1 MTDNIDTDY
10 VNKMPDRYIFYFFL
24 ALLVWLPLPL
34 GSNRIWSEMLMVILV
49 ALLFISWCFLFMFGG
64 VKLTH
69 CFKKAAV
76 ATTLLTLS
84 QLFIGYQL
92 YNNFTIDANSSFR
105 ELLQGIS
112 LTLFFMLC
120 LLLINSTQRI
130 KITILVIIASGLFQ
144 AVYGSL
150 MTLSGVEYTF
160 FVKKVSYIG
169 VATGTF
175 INRNHL
181 AGYLVIC
188 LSLGLGMMIASLKA
202 DTKSWRGLIR
212 QIFEAILSQKAIL
225 RISLVIIV
233 AALVMT
239 HSRMGNSSFF
249 ASMGIV
255 GTVAILLKK
264 RSVGSTIVLLLSLLI
279 IDVAVVGTF
288 FGVGKVIDRLEKT
301 SAKSESRDEVNLYSI
316 KLVKD
321 NLLTGTGAGTFYN
334 SFPQVREKEVG
345 FLFYDHAHN
354 DYIEFLTERGVIGI
368 VPLVLLVV
376 ITFLTALAALWKR
389 QQSLMRGCAFGCLMS
404 MLAMAIHATVDFNL
418 QIPANAATFM
428 LVLALGWIGMFH
440 RPKRKRRAEESRDP
454 KDNSCQIRKT

>member
-1 MTDNIDTDY
+1 MQTQT
-10 VNKMPDRYIFYFFL
+10 KAPDRYIFYSFL

-34 GSNRIWSEMLMVILV
+34 GSNRTWSEMLMVILV
-49 ALLFISWCFLFMFGG
+49 ALLCISWSFLFMAGKA
-64 VKLTH
+64 KLSQS
-69 CFKKAAV
+69 FKKASV
-76 ATTLLTLS
+76 ATALLICAQIFL
-84 QLFIGYQL
+84 GYQL
-92 YNNFTIDANSSFR
+92 YNNLSIDADSSFR

-130 KITILVIIASGLFQ
+130 KTTILVIIASGLFQ
-144 AVYGSL
+144 AAYGSL

-160 FVKKVSYIG
+160 FVKKDSYIG

-175 INRNHL
+175 VNRNHL

-202 DTKSWRGLIR
+202 NTNNWRGLIR
-212 QIFEAILSQKAIL
+212 QIFEAILSQKVVL
-225 RISLVIIV
+225 RISLVIMV

-239 HSRMGNSSFF
+239 HSRMGNTAFF
-249 ASMGIV
+249 ASMGII
-255 GTVAILLKK
+255 GTLAILLKK

-288 FGVGKVIDRLEKT
+288 FGVGKVIDRLEKSST
-301 SAKSESRDEVNLYSI
+301 ESETRDEVNLYSI
-316 KLVKD
+316 KLVED

-334 SFPQVREKEVG
+334 SFTAVRAKEIG
-345 FLFYDHAHN
+345 RGFYDHAHN
-354 DYIEFLTERGVIGI
+354 DYIQFLTERGVIGI
-368 VPLVLLVV
+368 APLVLLVV
-376 ITFLTALAALWKR
+376 ITFLVALTALWKR
-389 QQSLMRGCAFGCLMS
+389 QKPLMRGCAFGCLMS

-440 RPKRKRRAEESRDP
+440 KRKRKRRAAA
-454 KDNSCQIRKT
+454 Q

>member
-1 MTDNIDTDY
+1 M
-10 VNKMPDRYIFYFFL
+10 
-24 ALLVWLPLPL
+24 PL
-34 GSNRIWSEMLMVILV
+34 GSNRTWSEMMMVIV
-49 ALLFISWCFLFMFGG
+49 IALLGISWSMLYLSGK

-76 ATTLLTLS
+76 ATVLLILA
-84 QLFIGYQL
+84 QFFISYQL
-92 YNNFTIDANSSFR
+92 YNNLSIDANSSFR

-120 LLLINSTQRI
+120 LLLINSSQRI
-130 KITILVIIASGLFQ
+130 KTTILVIIASGLFQ

-150 MTLSGVEYTF
+150 MTMSGIEYTF
-160 FVKKVSYIG
+160 FLKKETYFG

-202 DTKSWRGLIR
+202 NTNSWKGLVR
-212 QIFEAILSQKAIL
+212 QIFQAILSQKAIL
-225 RISLVIIV
+225 RISLVIMV

-249 ASMGIV
+249 ASMGII
-255 GTVAILLKK
+255 GTLAILLKK
-264 RSVGSTIVLLLSLLI
+264 RSVGSTIILLLSLLI

-288 FGVGKVIDRLEKT
+288 FGVDKVIERLEKT
-301 SAKSESRDEVNLYSI
+301 STESESRDEVNLYSI
-316 KLVKD
+316 KIIED
-321 NLLTGTGAGTFYN
+321 NLLNGTGAGTFYN
-334 SFPQVREKEVG
+334 SFPAVREKEIG

-368 VPLVLLVV
+368 APLVLLVI
-376 ITFLTALAALWKR
+376 ITFLVALTALWKR
-389 QQSLMRGCAFGCLMS
+389 QKALMRGCAFGCLMS
-404 MLAMAIHATVDFNL
+404 MLAMGIHATVDFNL

-440 RPKRKRRAEESRDP
+440 RPRRGRSGKSEVGRLKL
-454 KDNSCQIRKT
+454 KD

>member
-1 MTDNIDTDY
+1 MTDNIHTHSA
-10 VNKMPDRYIFYFFL
+10 NRLPDRYIFCFFL

-49 ALLFISWCFLFMFGG
+49 ALLCIGWSFLFISGR

-76 ATTLLTLS
+76 ATILLILS
-84 QLFIGYQL
+84 QFFISYQL
-92 YNNFTIDANSSFR
+92 YNNLSIDANSSFR

-112 LTLFFMLC
+112 LTLFFILS
-120 LLLINSTQRI
+120 LLLINSSKRI
-130 KITILVIIASGLFQ
+130 KTTILIIIASGLFQ
-144 AVYGSL
+144 ALYGSL

-160 FVKKVSYIG
+160 FLKKEDYLG

-202 DTKSWRGLIR
+202 NSKSWKGLIR
-212 QIFEAILSQKAIL
+212 HFFEAILSQKVIL
-225 RISLVIIV
+225 RISLVIMV

-239 HSRMGNSSFF
+239 HSRMGNTAFF
-249 ASMGIV
+249 ASMAII
-255 GTVAILLKK
+255 GTLAILLKK
-264 RSVGSTIVLLLSLLI
+264 RSVGSTIVLLLSLLL
-279 IDVAVVGTF
+279 IDIAVVGTF

-301 SAKSESRDEVNLYSI
+301 SVDYETRDEVNLYSI
-316 KLVKD
+316 KIVEHRF
-321 NLLTGTGAGTFYN
+321 LTGTGAGTFYT
-334 SFPQVREKEVG
+334 SFPAVREKEVG
-345 FLFYDHAHN
+345 FMFYDHAHN
-354 DYIEFLTERGVIGI
+354 DYLEFLTERGAIGI
-368 VPLVLLVV
+368 APLLLLVI
-376 ITFLTALAALWKR
+376 ITFLVALKALWTR
-389 QQSLMRGCAFGCLMS
+389 NNALMRGCAFGCLMS

-440 RPKRKRRAEESRDP
+440 QPRRKRKAVGS
-454 KDNSCQIRKT
+454 KL

>member
-1 MTDNIDTDY
+1 MQTQT
-10 VNKMPDRYIFYFFL
+10 KASDRYIFYSFL
-24 ALLVWLPLPL
+24 ALLVWLPMPL
-34 GSNRIWSEMLMVILV
+34 GSNRTWSEMLMVIVV
-49 ALLFISWCFLFMFGG
+49 ALLCISWSVLFIGG
-64 VKLTH
+64 RVKLTH

-76 ATTLLTLS
+76 VTVLLILS
-84 QLFIGYQL
+84 QLFISYQL
-92 YNNFTIDANSSFR
+92 YYNLSIDADSSFR

-120 LLLINSTQRI
+120 LLLINSSQRI

-150 MTLSGVEYTF
+150 MTMSGVEHTF
-160 FVKKVSYIG
+160 FLKKDTYIG

-202 DTKSWRGLIR
+202 NTNSWKGLIR

-225 RISLVIIV
+225 RISLVIMV

-249 ASMGIV
+249 ASMGII
-255 GTVAILLKK
+255 GTLAILLKK

-301 SAKSESRDEVNLYSI
+301 SAERETRDEVNLYSI
-316 KLVKD
+316 KLVENNFLK
-321 NLLTGTGAGTFYN
+321 GTGAGTFYN
-334 SFPQVREKEVG
+334 SFTAVREKEVG
-345 FLFYDHAHN
+345 FMFYDHAHN
-354 DYIEFLTERGVIGI
+354 DYLEFLTERGVIGI
-368 VPLVLLVV
+368 APLILLVI
-376 ITFLTALAALWKR
+376 ITFLVALTALWKR
-389 QQSLMRGCAFGCLMS
+389 QKPLMRGCAFGCLMS

-428 LVLALGWIGMFH
+428 LVLALGWIGMYYKL
-440 RPKRKRRAEESRDP
+440 KRKRSA
-454 KDNSCQIRKT
+454 K